1 MKFKWLVAF
10 FCFLFVGC
18 NDLTFNAQQLKNK
31 VLHFFKK
38 QESYDGTQG
47 ERYAKEFLGKASLLK
62 EIYFVI
68 YQKELKNVQEFLDY
82 QNILMQGA
90 SLEGVYN
97 GLTHSSRFRKLEVE
111 HKTTKAIV
119 VKIFA
124 DELWNLENELS
135 VKTVFNKT
143 HALPLARPI
152 DPALFSGTEN
162 ELQFEEK
169 TSPQTKT
176 EYFKLFF
183 NASIFTLKRV
193 IGDEA
198 LKVIASKENSK
209 ENLAAW
215 YGRWTIKLTQYK
227 VSFGCE
233 LRDTGSELFHRKWAQ
248 NVSVDIL
255 RWEVLNRLHR
265 LLNEKNRD

>member
-1 MKFKWLVAF
+1 MKFKLFVAF
-10 FCFLFVGC
+10 SCILFMGC
-18 NDLTFNAQQLKNK
+18 NDLAFNVQQLKNK
-31 VLHFFKK
+31 VLSFFKK
-38 QESYDGTQG
+38 QERSDSVQDEKYS
-47 ERYAKEFLGKASLLK
+47 KEFLGKASLLK

-68 YQKELKNVQEFLDY
+68 YQKELQNVQEFLDY

-97 GLTHSSRFRKLEVE
+97 GFTHSSRYRQLEVKY
-111 HKTTKAIV
+111 KTTKAIV

-135 VKTVFNKT
+135 EKTVFNKT
-143 HALPLARPI
+143 HALPLPKPI

-162 ELQFEEK
+162 VLQFEEK
-169 TSPQTKT
+169 TPPQTQT

-183 NASIFTLKRV
+183 NASVFTLKRV

-198 LKVIASKENSK
+198 LKVIASKENSR

-215 YGRWTIKLTQYK
+215 YGQWTMKL
-227 VSFGCE
+227 
-233 LRDTGSELFHRKWAQ
+233 
-248 NVSVDIL
+248 
-255 RWEVLNRLHR
+255 
-265 LLNEKNRD
+265 